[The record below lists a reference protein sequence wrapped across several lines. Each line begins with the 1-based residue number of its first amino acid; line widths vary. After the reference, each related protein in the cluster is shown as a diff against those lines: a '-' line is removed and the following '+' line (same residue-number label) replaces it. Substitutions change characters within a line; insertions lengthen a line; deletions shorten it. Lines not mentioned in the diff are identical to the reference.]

1 MIVASLVL
9 ILVAVTLLV
18 LGLASGSSLLLVGSI
33 VASLLAAVAL
43 VVGARQA
50 AATRAGDPYS
60 GPFDPDGSG
69 RTGSASEA
77 WYGSGP
83 DTTSARSDPE
93 PGFRPEFDSES
104 VHRSGFGPSEFEPEP
119 GVNPDPDRPA
129 GRRSSTVPV
138 GRQPTGP
145 DDHPGG
151 GADPGQAVAESA
163 GGEIDDDP
171 PDEPPVEETGVA
183 DHARLA
189 GLETDVTVVDGRPR
203 YHQANCPHLMGR
215 DGEPLPLREALELG
229 FTPCALC
236 QPNRT
241 LLAESGRV

>member
-50 AATRAGDPYS
+50 AAARAGD
-60 GPFDPDGSG
+60 GRVGSV
-69 RTGSASEA
+69 
-77 WYGSGP
+77 
-83 DTTSARSDPE
+83 DPE
-93 PGFRPEFDSES
+93 PLSRPEFGVDS
-104 VHRSGFGPSEFEPEP
+104 
-119 GVNPDPDRPA
+119 DPVQGA
-129 GRRSSTVPV
+129 GQWSSAAPV
-138 GRQPTGP
+138 GRQPTDP
-145 DDHPGG
+145 ADDHLGG
-151 GADPGQAVAESA
+151 GAA
-163 GGEIDDDP
+163 DDGP
-171 PDEPPVEETGVA
+171 PDEPAVEETGET

-189 GLETDVTVVDGRPR
+189 GLDAEVIVVDGRPR
-203 YHQANCPHLMGR
+203 YHLASCLYLVAR
-215 DGEPLPLREALELG
+215 DGEPLPVREALELG
-229 FTPCALC
+229 FTPCGLC

>member
-50 AATRAGDPYS
+50 AAARSGDVRAS
-60 GPFDPDGSG
+60 PFDP
-69 RTGSASEA
+69 
-77 WYGSGP
+77 
-83 DTTSARSDPE
+83 E
-93 PGFRPEFDSES
+93 PVPRPEF
-104 VHRSGFGPSEFEPEP
+104 
-119 GVNPDPDRPA
+119 GVDPDPDQRA
-129 GRRSSTVPV
+129 GQRSSGAV

-145 DDHPGG
+145 SDDQRGG
-151 GADPGQAVAESA
+151 GET
-163 GGEIDDDP
+163 DDDP
-171 PDEPPVEETGVA
+171 PDEPAVEETGET

-189 GLETDVTVVDGRPR
+189 GLDADVIVVDGRPR
-203 YHQANCPHLMGR
+203 YHRASCLHLVAR
-215 DGEPLPLREALELG
+215 DGEPLAVREALELG
-229 FTPCALC
+229 FTPCGLC